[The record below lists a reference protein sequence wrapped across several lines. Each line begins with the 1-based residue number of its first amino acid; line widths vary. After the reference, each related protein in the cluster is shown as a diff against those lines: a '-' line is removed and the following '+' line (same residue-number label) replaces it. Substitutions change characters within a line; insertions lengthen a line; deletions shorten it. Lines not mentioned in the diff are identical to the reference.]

1 MEEIDTSSPE
11 MLSFGLIAMAGESR
25 SKSYEALD
33 AAKQG
38 DFDRADQLLKEAD
51 EAALQAH
58 NVQTQLLAK
67 EAGGEHTEV
76 NVMLVHAQDHLMT
89 SILAKE
95 LITEIIRLYRVIDEK
110 DGK

>member
-11 MLSFGLIAMAGESR
+11 MLSFGLIAMAGDSR
-25 SKSYEALD
+25 SKAYEALE

-38 DFDRADQLLKEAD
+38 DFDRADQLLQEAD
-51 EAALQAH
+51 EASLQAH

-67 EAGGEHTEV
+67 EAGGDHTEV

-95 LITEIIRLYRVIDEK
+95 LITEIIRLYRVIDSK